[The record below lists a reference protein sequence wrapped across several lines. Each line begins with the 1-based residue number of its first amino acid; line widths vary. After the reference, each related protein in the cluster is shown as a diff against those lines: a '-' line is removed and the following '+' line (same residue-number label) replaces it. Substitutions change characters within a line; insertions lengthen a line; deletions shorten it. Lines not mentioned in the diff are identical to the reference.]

1 MDPKK
6 TTIGGTPPH
15 IRLVATDMDGTL
27 LDSQKRLPPDFIPWV
42 KNHPDIKTVIACG
55 RQYFTLEKDFRPIRD
70 SLIFVCENGGLVYE
84 KEKVLYRNIMSKPD
98 IQSCLE
104 LIKHVPFATPILC
117 GETGAYVVPGE
128 NSQELL
134 LNAKMYYERL
144 TCVDD
149 LAPLVDEQD
158 FVKIAI
164 FFSGQHA
171 EEEYPRFKAV
181 NPEIASFLSGDSWV
195 DLQNKTVNKGIAIQ
209 AIQKQY
215 GIPPEECMAFG
226 DFLNDYQMLQACG
239 ESYCMK
245 NGHDDLKKIAKYITP
260 YTNDE
265 NGVMRILEGE
275 IK

>member
-1 MDPKK
+1 MDSKK
-6 TTIGGTPPH
+6 TNVSAPAPR

-27 LDSQKRLPPDFIPWV
+27 LDSQKRLPPEFIPWV
-42 KNHPDIKTVIACG
+42 KSHPGIKTVIASG

-70 SLIFVCENGGLVYE
+70 SLVFVCENGGLVYE
-84 KEKVLYRNIMSKPD
+84 QEQVLYRNVMAKPD
-98 IQSCLE
+98 IRACLE
-104 LIKHVPFATPILC
+104 LIKHVPYATPILC
-117 GETGAYVVPGE
+117 GETGAYVVPGK
-128 NSQELL
+128 NSDELL
-134 LNAKMYYERL
+134 LNAKMYYEKL

-149 LAPLVDEQD
+149 LAPLVESLD

-171 EEEYPRFKAV
+171 EEEFPKFDTVDPKIAV
-181 NPEIASFLSGDSWV
+181 FLSGDSWI

-215 GIPPEECMAFG
+215 HIPPEECMAFG
-226 DFLNDYQMLQACG
+226 DFLNDTQMLQACG

-265 NGVMRILEGE
+265 NGVMRILEGV